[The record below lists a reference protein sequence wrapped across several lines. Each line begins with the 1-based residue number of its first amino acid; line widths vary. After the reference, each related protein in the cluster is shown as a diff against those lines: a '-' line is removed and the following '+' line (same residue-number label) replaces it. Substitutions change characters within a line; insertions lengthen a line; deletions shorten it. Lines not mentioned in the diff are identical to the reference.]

1 MEGSYNSDNAVAKIS
16 KEHKI
21 ITEYVIKF
29 NKSLKIRDKEF
40 FKGIL
45 TFLNFLETD
54 LLQHF
59 RFEEVVIFPAAIAGD
74 PQYGNILMVM
84 SLQKEHG
91 LLENQL
97 QILSA
102 EINALKISREKLS
115 NELIERIRIFLE
127 ELKKHAKREMT
138 DLFPM
143 VNANPQSKSL
153 LPIYAE
159 EMNRTL

>member
-1 MEGSYNSDNAVAKIS
+1 MEGIYNIDNPVAKIS
-16 KEHKI
+16 KEHQI
-21 ITEYVIKF
+21 ITEYVVKF
-29 NKSLKIRDKEF
+29 NKSLKIRDKDF

-45 TFLNFLETD
+45 SFFNFLEKD
-54 LLQHF
+54 LLRHF
-59 RFEEVVIFPAAIAGD
+59 RFEEVVIFPASIAGD

-102 EINALKISREKLS
+102 EIYDLKRSREKLS
-115 NELIERIRIFLE
+115 NELINRIRIFLE

-138 DLFPM
+138 GLFPM
-143 VNANPQSKSL
+143 VNANPRSKSL